1 MKGFQHRELLQKCK
15 SKKYKEVSAHN
26 GHNGQN
32 GLCQK
37 ALNTIKAGEV
47 VEKREPSYADAGTVS
62 C

>member
-1 MKGFQHRELLQKCK
+1 MKSFQHRELLQKCK

-26 GHNGQN
+26 GQN

-37 ALNTIKAGEV
+37 ALNRIKAGEV